1 MAITRFIPRTPSFME
16 RSMEN
21 DLRNLLMTTF
31 GTETT
36 VPAVNV
42 KENDKEIQLE
52 VAAPGMKKEDFDIE
66 MENNTLIISAEH
78 REERKEEDVEFTRRE
93 FNYQSFSRTFPIPE
107 NMVEMDKIDAKYHD
121 GILRIHLPKTEKAR
135 TKPHRKIEIKS

>member
-1 MAITRFIPRTPSFME
+1 
-16 RSMEN
+16 MEN

-36 VPAVNV
+36 VPAVNII
-42 KENDKEIQLE
+42 ETDKEIQLE

-66 MENNTLIISAEH
+66 MENGTLVISAEH
-78 REERKEEDVEFTRRE
+78 REEKTEEDVEYASRE
-93 FNYQSFSRTFPIPE
+93 FNYQTFFRTFPIPE
-107 NMVEMDKIDAKYHD
+107 HMVDREKIDAKYHD
-121 GILRIHLPKTEKAR
+121 GILRIHLPKTKEAR